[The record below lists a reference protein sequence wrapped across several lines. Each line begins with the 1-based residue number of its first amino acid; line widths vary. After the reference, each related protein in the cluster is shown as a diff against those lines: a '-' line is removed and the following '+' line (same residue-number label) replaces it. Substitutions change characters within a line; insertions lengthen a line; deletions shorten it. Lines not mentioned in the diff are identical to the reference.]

1 MIEKTQP
8 LKPVPNP
15 GVGGTYLFDPKTGSL
30 TLVEETAPSGT
41 PQNGKAL
48 PQKNSPNQK

>member
-15 GVGGTYLFDPKTGSL
+15 GVGGTYLFDPVTGSL
-30 TLVEETAPSGT
+30 TLLEETALQGT
-41 PQNGKAL
+41 TTNGKAL
-48 PQKNSPNQK
+48 PEKDSPDQG

>member
-15 GVGGTYLFDPKTGSL
+15 GVGGTYLFDPLTGSL
-30 TLVEETAPSGT
+30 TLLEETALQGT
-41 PQNGKAL
+41 TPNGKAL
-48 PQKNSPNQK
+48 SQKDSPDQG

>member
-1 MIEKTQP
+1 MTEKTEP

-15 GVGGTYLFDPKTGSL
+15 GVGGTYLFDPKTGSIRL
-30 TLVEETAPSGT
+30 LEETTSLET

-48 PQKNSPNQK
+48 PEKDSSSQD